1 MRRRKDGR
9 AVRGRRLRVVTP
21 ECATEERGAPPR
33 PGRACS
39 PPPPARR
46 RRPAHFLPG
55 PPLRVEDS
63 RPPRHLGE
71 LRAAAY
77 GVESQGAVWAPRPIW
92 RVRRRRPPAA
102 TATFVAAAVSCT
114 RSGKPPPDRRP
125 CLRRRLRALHGDGVR
140 GSAAREKRVAPQT
153 GPGPAPAPASST

>member
-1 MRRRKDGR
+1 MRLRSEGRRRGP
-9 AVRGRRLRVVTP
+9 AGP
-21 ECATEERGAPPR
+21 APR
-33 PGRACS
+33 PL
-39 PPPPARR
+39 PPAGGGPRTSS
-46 RRPAHFLPG
+46 PALPSG
-55 PPLRVEDS
+55 LRT

-71 LRAAAY
+71 LRAATY
-77 GVESQGAVWAPRPIW
+77 GAESQGAVWAPRPIW

-125 CLRRRLRALHGDGVR
+125 CLRRRLRALHWDGVR
-140 GSAAREKRVAPQT
+140 GSAAREKRAAPQT